1 MKMKRN
7 RFWIEIIGLGS
18 AIAFVLALLIATL
31 GAALSFTGEPAVGQ
45 EIGMPAPSQDP
56 SLPSN
61 PSTQSL
67 PSGPQ
72 LGQVRT
78 YEGVV
83 TCSQCGAKHSPK
95 MGQSAADCTRSCVHS
110 GGSFSLVDGE
120 KTYRLEGDLNLLKK
134 VAGERARVVGVA
146 HGNTIQVTSLDAA

>member
-1 MKMKRN
+1 MKRN
-7 RFWIEIIGLGS
+7 RLWVEIIGLGS
-18 AIAFVLALLIATL
+18 AIAFVVALLIASL

-45 EIGMPAPSQDP
+45 QMGMPAASQA
-56 SLPSN
+56 PSN
-61 PSTQSL
+61 PSV
-67 PSGPQ
+67 PSSSSNPQ
-72 LGQVRT
+72 LGRLRT
-78 YEGVV
+78 YEGMV

-95 MGQSAADCTRSCVHS
+95 MGESAADCTRSCVHS
-110 GGSFSLVDGE
+110 GASFSLVDGE